1 MEIIP
6 QNFLSSGLSVSE
18 ELTNKQTNT
27 DIHKMTD
34 IFYFRRRIVK
44 TRHNSYLNRISFLLY
59 IKKSDTNMPAAFASK
74 TLANLLCL
82 SVNKSHEYFS

>member
-6 QNFLSSGLSVSE
+6 QNFLSSDSSVSE
-18 ELTNKQTNT
+18 ELMNKQTNT

-44 TRHNSYLNRISFLLY
+44 KRYNSYLNKISFFIILY
-59 IKKSDTNMPAAFASK
+59 IKKI
-74 TLANLLCL
+74 
-82 SVNKSHEYFS
+82 

>member
-6 QNFLSSGLSVSE
+6 QNFLSSDSSVSE
-18 ELTNKQTNT
+18 ELMNKQTNT

-44 TRHNSYLNRISFLLY
+44 TQNNSYLNKISFFIILY
-59 IKKSDTNMPAAFASK
+59 IKKI
-74 TLANLLCL
+74 
-82 SVNKSHEYFS
+82 

>member
-1 MEIIP
+1 MEIIH

-44 TRHNSYLNRISFLLY
+44 TRNNSYLNKISFFIILY
-59 IKKSDTNMPAAFASK
+59 IKKNLIQTSLLPL
-74 TLANLLCL
+74 LAKL
-82 SVNKSHEYFS
+82 

>member
-6 QNFLSSGLSVSE
+6 QNFLSSDSSVSE
-18 ELTNKQTNT
+18 ELMNKQTNT

-44 TRHNSYLNRISFLLY
+44 TRNNSYLNKISFFIILY
-59 IKKSDTNMPAAFASK
+59 IKKI
-74 TLANLLCL
+74 
-82 SVNKSHEYFS
+82 

>member
-1 MEIIP
+1 MEIIH
-6 QNFLSSGLSVSE
+6 QNVLSSGSSVSE

-44 TRHNSYLNRISFLLY
+44 TRNNSYLNKISFFIILY
-59 IKKSDTNMPAAFASK
+59 IKKI
-74 TLANLLCL
+74 
-82 SVNKSHEYFS
+82 

>member
-1 MEIIP
+1 MEIIH

-44 TRHNSYLNRISFLLY
+44 TRYNSYLNKISFFIILY
-59 IKKSDTNMPAAFASK
+59 IKKI
-74 TLANLLCL
+74 
-82 SVNKSHEYFS
+82 

>member
-1 MEIIP
+1 M
-6 QNFLSSGLSVSE
+6 SVSE

-44 TRHNSYLNRISFLLY
+44 TRNNSYLNKISFFIILY